1 MALFSRE
8 INCRM
13 HILQGDYH
21 HAPPLQIRPLNVDV
35 APKMKEDNEYLYITS
50 SPDYSIYMLQGSV
63 KQLQGVGLA
72 HSVH

>member
-35 APKMKEDNEYLYITS
+35 APKMKEDMSTCTSPHHQTTAYICS
-50 SPDYSIYMLQGSV
+50 REV
-63 KQLQGVGLA
+63 
-72 HSVH
+72 